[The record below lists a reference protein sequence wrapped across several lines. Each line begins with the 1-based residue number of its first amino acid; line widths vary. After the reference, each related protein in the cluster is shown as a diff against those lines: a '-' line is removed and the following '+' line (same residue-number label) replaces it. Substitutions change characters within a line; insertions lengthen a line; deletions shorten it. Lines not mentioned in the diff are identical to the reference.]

1 MQPGHLMTKNLA
13 DITEFVERIKRLDP
27 TLTPEQQVTVL
38 GSLKR
43 PTITTIEAALKH
55 LQQQTHFSAKQ
66 LDALHH
72 HLKKRWPAGMF

>member
-1 MQPGHLMTKNLA
+1 MTKDLT
-13 DITEFVERIKRLDP
+13 DITEFVERMNRLDP
-27 TLTPEQQVTVL
+27 TLTPEQQVAIL

-43 PTITTIEAALKH
+43 SGITTIEAALKH

-72 HLKKRWPAGMF
+72 HLKKRWPAGMI

>member
-1 MQPGHLMTKNLA
+1 
-13 DITEFVERIKRLDP
+13 
-27 TLTPEQQVTVL
+27 VTVL

>member
-1 MQPGHLMTKNLA
+1 MTKNLA

-43 PTITTIEAALKH
+43 PTIITIEAALKH